1 LYVTSSC
8 AISHAGKKAMRKTI
22 VTINNMTAVRMFN
35 VTESEPAWIST
46 ISSLDTINYQ
56 NSTVKYDVTTTVT
69 GNVTYIYQ
77 EEGIVPGMCIP
88 NTILLK
94 KSFIDVYQKI

>member
-1 LYVTSSC
+1 
-8 AISHAGKKAMRKTI
+8 
-22 VTINNMTAVRMFN
+22 

-69 GNVTYIYQ
+69 GNVTNIYQ
-77 EEGIVPGMCIP
+77 EEGIVPVICVS
-88 NTILLK
+88 TAE
-94 KSFIDVYQKI
+94 